1 MKSNFFAFF
10 ALLVLI
16 LFASTAYANEP
27 DKPEHKS
34 HLADE
39 IDLFADTFFQNAL
52 EELYIPGAVF
62 VAVEN
67 GQVIFAKG
75 YGYADLE
82 NSIPVD
88 PEETM
93 FCAGS
98 VGKLVNWTALLQLYE
113 KGQFELSDDINLYLK
128 NLHIPDTF
136 PEPVT
141 FHHLLTHTPGF
152 DDRNTAATP
161 DTLEQLLPLE
171 EYLAQTLPARLRP
184 PGQVSQ
190 YSNHGAVISGLLIED
205 ISGLPFDE
213 YVEQSIF
220 KPLDM
225 SYSTFSQPQPESLQP
240 YMATGYHYIN
250 GEHIAQPVRIA
261 NVMPAGMGYFS
272 GLDMANFLIA
282 HLQNGQFAGDRI
294 LKAETAALMHQ
305 THFQNDSRL
314 PGMAYGFIENF
325 KNSRRLLW
333 HTGTSPD
340 FHSLLVMIP
349 EENSGFF
356 FAMNMVDQRVSRELL
371 QDFMDS
377 FYPAEVEDITP
388 TSADIDHAVNY
399 AGVYRTNWHAHQTL
413 EKLAVL
419 GRDVLVDAN
428 SDGSLMISFE
438 NSPASRWIRT
448 DENLFRKENL
458 NEYVAFAVDD
468 NGKAYRLYQG
478 ARPILAYEKIAWW
491 ETTTFHFILQFIV
504 IAIFLSILLTA
515 IFGRFLRKKAEYVKQ
530 DPGPARFARLTGNL
544 VSLIHPLFIVGFMA
558 IQMKMVS
565 GDFDLLFYSVLTLPL
580 ILVMLTLMITTFAV
594 SAWKKSYWGLG
605 GRIQY
610 TLLAAAALANSWFL
624 YYWNLIG
631 YRF

>member
-1 MKSNFFAFF
+1 MKIKTLTILAMLVFMFF
-10 ALLVLI
+10 
-16 LFASTAYANEP
+16 TAPVFANEANTS
-27 DKPEHKS
+27 DNNSLLRSEV
-34 HLADE
+34 
-39 IDLFADTFFQNAL
+39 DLFADTFFHSAL
-52 EELYIPGAVF
+52 EEFHIPGAVF
-62 VAVEN
+62 VVVEN
-67 GQVIFAKG
+67 GQVIFARG

-82 NSIPVD
+82 NSTPVD
-88 PEETM
+88 PEKTM

-113 KGQFELSDDINLYLK
+113 TGKFDLEDDLNLYLV
-128 NLHIPDTF
+128 NLHIPGTF

-161 DTLEQLLPLE
+161 DTLGQLLPLD

-184 PGQVSQ
+184 PGQVTQ

-213 YVEQSIF
+213 YVEQNIF

-225 SYSTFSQPQPESLQP
+225 SHSTFSQPQPESLKP
-240 YMATGYHYIN
+240 YLATGYHYVN
-250 GEHIAQPVRIA
+250 GEHIAQPVRVA

-272 GLDMANFLIA
+272 GLDMANFLVT
-282 HLQNGQFAGDRI
+282 HLQNGQFAGDRL

-325 KNSRRLLW
+325 KNNRRLLW

-356 FAMNMVDQRVSRELL
+356 FSMNMVDQRVSGKLL
-371 QDFMDS
+371 QNFMDS
-377 FYPAEVEDITP
+377 FYPAEVEEITP
-388 TSADIDHAVNY
+388 ASADIDHIFNY
-399 AGVYRTNWHAHQTL
+399 SGVYRTNWHAHQTL

-419 GRDVLVDAN
+419 GRDVLVTAN
-428 SDGSLMISFE
+428 SDGSLMIRFE
-438 NSPASRWIRT
+438 NSPATRWFRT
-448 DENLFRKENL
+448 DDHLFRIENLD
-458 NEYVAFAVDD
+458 EYVAFAVDD
-468 NGKAYRLYQG
+468 SGKAYRLYQG

-491 ETTTFHFILQFIV
+491 ETTAFHFILQITV
-504 IAIFLSILLTA
+504 NAIFISILLTA
-515 IFGRFLRKKAEYVKQ
+515 IIGRFLRKKADSVKQ
-530 DPGPARFARLTGNL
+530 DSGPTRFARLTGNL
-544 VSLIHPLFIVGFMA
+544 VSLIHPLFIIGFLA
-558 IQMKMVS
+558 IQMKVVS
-565 GDFDLLFYSVLTLPL
+565 GNFDLLFYSVLTLPI
-580 ILVMLTLMITTFAV
+580 ILLGLSLTITICAIN
-594 SAWKKSYWGLG
+594 AWKKGYWGLG
-605 GRIQY
+605 GRIHY
-610 TLLAAAALANSWFL
+610 TLLAVSALANSWFL

-631 YRF
+631 YRV